1 MIQRIQ
7 TIFLL
12 LATAAF
18 GGLFSL
24 PFATSQPVSEAGRI
38 FSDGSY
44 NIFDN
49 LVLVVLVVLG
59 ALFGIIAIFMYGNR
73 KTQMKLGYLAAV
85 VSILLMVVSYLF
97 FTNQAPAMSEAPV
110 NDAAGMYLPAAA
122 LVCVLLANYFIRK
135 DEQKVR
141 SMDRLR

>member
-12 LATAAF
+12 LATGAF
-18 GGLFSL
+18 GGLFAL
-24 PFATSQPVSEAGRI
+24 PFATSSPVGTAGHI
-38 FSDGSY
+38 FSDGMY

-49 LVLVVLVVLG
+49 LVLEILVFAG
-59 ALFGIIAIFMYGNR
+59 AALAIIAIFLYRNR
-73 KTQMKLGYLAAV
+73 KTQMRFGYLAAV

-97 FTNQAPAMSEAPV
+97 FTNQAPVMSDAPV

-122 LVCVLLANYFIRK
+122 LVFVLLANYFIRK